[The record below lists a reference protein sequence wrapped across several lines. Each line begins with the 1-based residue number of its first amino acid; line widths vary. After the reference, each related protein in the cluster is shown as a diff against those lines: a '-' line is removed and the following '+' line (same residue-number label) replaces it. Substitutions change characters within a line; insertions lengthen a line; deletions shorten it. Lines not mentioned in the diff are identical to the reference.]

1 MKLSKIMLQLEIIL
15 SNSMLRGVVT
25 ARSEKMT
32 HSAMPEYNYH
42 SPDRKQKVKLN
53 SIIFLCEFQRLEP
66 AWNEL
71 ANTLSYDPS
80 VSISRID
87 CTQHRPICQDF
98 EVKGYPTLLW
108 IVDGKKEEKY
118 SGSRSV
124 EAFKEFIE
132 QKTASERK
140 HAIDE
145 EEAKVQ
151 EIAVLQLTGNSFN
164 HGVEKGV
171 TIVSGQFDCQIGTSV
186 KLHILI
192 DSNLFISGEIL
203 CSMVWPL

>member
-1 MKLSKIMLQLEIIL
+1 M
-15 SNSMLRGVVT
+15 R
-25 ARSEKMT
+25 
-32 HSAMPEYNYH
+32 
-42 SPDRKQKVKLN
+42 
-53 SIIFLCEFQRLEP
+53 IFLSPLQDNLLAVPEKLDALNDLTDETFKDHVAIGNHFVKFYAPWCGHCQRLEP

-71 ANTLSYDPS
+71 ANTLSYDPT

-118 SGSRSV
+118 TGSRSV

-140 HAIDE
+140 HPIDE
-145 EEAKVQ
+145 EQADVQ

-164 HGVEKGV
+164 HAIEKGV
-171 TIVSGQFDCQIGTSV
+171 TIVRYKFV
-186 KLHILI
+186 KSISLQ
-192 DSNLFISGEIL
+192 NL
-203 CSMVWPL
+203 

>member
-1 MKLSKIMLQLEIIL
+1 MVWALSGTEWTSFYVYCIAMMITAEELLTIEVL
-15 SNSMLRGVVT
+15 SFPFRIQI
-25 ARSEKMT
+25 KM
-32 HSAMPEYNYH
+32 
-42 SPDRKQKVKLN
+42 KLN
-53 SIIFLCEFQRLEP
+53 SIFSLCESQRLEP

-151 EIAVLQLTGNSFN
+151 EIAVLQLTGGSFN
-164 HGVEKGV
+164 HGIEKGV
-171 TIVSGQFDCQIGTSV
+171 TIVSGHSVCQPFCLV
-186 KLHILI
+186 KLDILI
-192 DSNLFISGEIL
+192 YSHLLLGEIL
-203 CSMVWPL
+203 RSMVSA

>member
-1 MKLSKIMLQLEIIL
+1 M
-15 SNSMLRGVVT
+15 
-25 ARSEKMT
+25 
-32 HSAMPEYNYH
+32 
-42 SPDRKQKVKLN
+42 
-53 SIIFLCEFQRLEP
+53 QRLEP

-118 SGSRSV
+118 TGSRSV

-140 HAIDE
+140 HAIE
-145 EEAKVQ
+145 EEAQVQ
-151 EIAVLQLTGNSFN
+151 EIAVLQLTGSSFN
-164 HGVEKGV
+164 HGIEKGV
-171 TIVSGQFDCQIGTSV
+171 TIVSGYFVC
-186 KLHILI
+186 
-192 DSNLFISGEIL
+192 EIVVR
-203 CSMVWPL
+203 SEFMNSSIVIYFR